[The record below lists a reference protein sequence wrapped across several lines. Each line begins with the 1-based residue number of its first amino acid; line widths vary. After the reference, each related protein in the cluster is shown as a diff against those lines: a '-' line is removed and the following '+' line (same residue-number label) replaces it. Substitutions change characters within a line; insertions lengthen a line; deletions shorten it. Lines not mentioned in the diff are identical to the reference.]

1 MQNSSYLFTIQT
13 NLQVYAS
20 NYNSI
25 VWGAIYVNGQLASEA
40 DYTLVAP
47 PHVASNGTELASSGE
62 VVGVVI
68 NSTLPAGTTVSLAIL
83 CPTQPTMYVNNDP
96 ASAGTFEIAAST
108 IPQTLPTNG
117 MALPYNFDITGET
130 F

>member
-1 MQNSSYLFTIQT
+1 MVVFNLAAPGANLTTKTFPANTLIWTNYVMQNSSYLFTIQT

-62 VVGVVI
+62 VAWCRHQFH
-68 NSTLPAGTTVSLAIL
+68 TPCWD
-83 CPTQPTMYVNNDP
+83 CPCH
-96 ASAGTFEIAAST
+96 
-108 IPQTLPTNG
+108 
-117 MALPYNFDITGET
+117 
-130 F
+130 